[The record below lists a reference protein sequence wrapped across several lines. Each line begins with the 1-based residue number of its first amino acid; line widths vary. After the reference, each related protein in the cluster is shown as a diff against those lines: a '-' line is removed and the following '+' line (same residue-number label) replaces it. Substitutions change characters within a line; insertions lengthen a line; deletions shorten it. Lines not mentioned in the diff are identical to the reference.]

1 MKNKTIQVAIKVPS
15 QNLQSEFQMQQADK
29 NKKCKMSKSTT
40 LPMIS
45 ICLSLMIIIIPIIW
59 FVFMCMTGDDK
70 TLTSYELSDKDK
82 IDPQRYGLFP
92 DYSRSSD
99 RYGYNV
105 NSVKIPEY
113 RNSVGKTAP
122 VELNLKDSR
131 KTETKQQTLDGSR
144 REKAGNTTVNKKLS
158 FFSLQ
163 KSPKIRQ
170 ALIFSAF
177 SLPEPPCL

>member
-15 QNLQSEFQMQQADK
+15 ENLQSEFQMQQADK

-113 RNSVGKTAP
+113 RNSIGKNSSSR
-122 VELNLKDSR
+122 VEF
-131 KTETKQQTLDGSR
+131 
-144 REKAGNTTVNKKLS
+144 V
-158 FFSLQ
+158 
-163 KSPKIRQ
+163 
-170 ALIFSAF
+170 
-177 SLPEPPCL
+177 